1 MSRASAKGAIFS
13 LEALLAILAA
23 TALLY
28 AASLHSAS
36 PAPSLTNVYEYQ
48 VLNDFLEVRSKAPL
62 TSDYAAESGFC
73 LRLEQAGNTEYLPG
87 SCAHSTQI
95 NPVSTTRIVASGTG
109 FTELKAT
116 LWKP

>member
-13 LEALLAILAA
+13 LEALLALLAA

-28 AASLHSAS
+28 AASHHVAS
-36 PAPSLTNVYEYQ
+36 PAPSLTNIYEYQ
-48 VLNDFLEVRSKAPL
+48 VLNDFLEVRSKTTF
-62 TSDYAAESGFC
+62 TSGYAAESGFC
-73 LRLEQAGNTEYLPG
+73 LRLEQDGSTEYLPNR
-87 SCAHSTQI
+87 CASSAQI